1 MLVSKA
7 IFVLFNGLASGM
19 AFFLVAVG
27 LTWVFG
33 ILKILNMAHG
43 AFFMIGA
50 YIAFSITTS
59 NPSSIWMFLFAAVLA
74 AVAVGALGWLTSRA
88 VLDRL
93 RSVDYHYVL
102 IATFGLM
109 LFCEGVTKMIWGI
122 DYFSV
127 VPPPEIDSPL
137 KIGTAYVSL
146 YTLFVILAGIVI
158 FILLDLLM
166 HRSRIGKLLRAVAA
180 DPWMAGTLG
189 INVPAVLTLSVL
201 ASFVLAG
208 LAGGLLLP
216 NQTLSIGIGSSYLL
230 YSFLAVVIG
239 GLGSIRGT
247 FIACILLGVVES
259 ANATFMAEFG
269 GIAIYVLLAAFLVWR
284 PNGLFPMAGATQ

>member
-1 MLVSKA
+1 MLLSKA
-7 IFVLFNGLASGM
+7 IFVLFNGFASGM

-50 YIAFSITTS
+50 YLAFSVAGS
-59 NPSSIWMFLFAAVLA
+59 NPDSIWMFLAAAAIA
-74 AVAVGALGWLTSRA
+74 AVAVGGLGWLTSRL

-109 LFCEGVTKMIWGI
+109 LFCEGVAKTIWGI
-122 DYFSV
+122 DYYSV
-127 VPPPEIDSPL
+127 VPPPEIDRPFQVGS
-137 KIGTAYVSL
+137 AYISA
-146 YTLFVILAGIVI
+146 YTLFVIAAGLVL
-158 FILLDLLM
+158 FAVLDVVM
-166 HRSRIGKLLRAVAA
+166 HRSRIGKLLRAVAS

-189 INVPAVLTLSVL
+189 INVPAVLTVSVL

-216 NQTLSIGIGSSYLL
+216 NQTLSIGVGSSYLL

-247 FIACILLGVVES
+247 FLACVLLGIVES
-259 ANATFMAEFG
+259 ANATFMANFG
-269 GIAIYVLLAAFLVWR
+269 GIAIYLVLAVFLVWR
-284 PNGLFPMAGATQ
+284 PNGLFPLEGAPR

>member
-1 MLVSKA
+1 MLGKA
-7 IFVLFNGLASGM
+7 IFVLINGFASGM
-19 AFFLVAVG
+19 AFFLVAAG

-50 YIAFSITTS
+50 YVAFSIIGS
-59 NPSSIWMFLFAAVLA
+59 NPDSMWSFLGGA
-74 AVAVGALGWLTSRA
+74 AVAAIVVGGLGYLTDKV
-88 VLDRL
+88 VLTRL

-109 LFCEGVTKMIWGI
+109 LFCEGVAKWIWGI

-127 VPPPEIDSPL
+127 IQPPEVDRPF
-137 KIGTAYVSL
+137 KFGTSYVSG
-146 YTLFVILAGIVI
+146 YTLFVIAVGLIVFAVI
-158 FILLDLLM
+158 DTIM
-166 HRSRIGKLLRAVAA
+166 HRMWVGKIMRAVAN

-189 INVPAVLTLSVL
+189 INVPAILTISVI
-201 ASFVLAG
+201 ASFALAG

-216 NQTLSIGIGSSYLL
+216 NQTLSITVGSSFLL

-247 FIACILLGVVES
+247 FIACVILGIVES
-259 ANATFMAEFG
+259 ANATFLSNFG
-269 GIAIYVLLAAFLVWR
+269 GIAVYVVLAIFLVVR
-284 PNGLFPMAGATQ
+284 PNGLFPSQGSV